1 MTRKSSITQ
10 LPPEIREEL
19 DKLLRED
26 RFTIE
31 QVVLHLQSLGA
42 NVSRSAVGRYHKR
55 FDEIGKRM
63 RESRE
68 IAAVWAQK
76 IGSEPQGDIGRVV
89 MEMLRTLA
97 FDVTLDL
104 TEEDGETGQAK
115 ALAQPGAIGAL
126 ALAMQR
132 LESATKTSFE
142 RELKARKVALEEA
155 AKVVEK
161 IASKG
166 GMSAKTRDEIKAGI
180 LGISAKGKGA

>member
-1 MTRKSSITQ
+1 MSRKPSIAK
-10 LPPEIREEL
+10 LDPALKDEL
-19 DKLLRED
+19 DNLLRD
-26 RFTIE
+26 GRHTIAE
-31 QVVLHLQSLGA
+31 ITAHLRNLGA
-42 NVSRSAVGRYHKR
+42 PVSQSAVGRYHHK
-55 FDEIGKRM
+55 FDQIGRRM

-68 IAAVWAQK
+68 IAGVWAAK

-104 TEEDGETGQAK
+104 TENDAETGIPK
-115 ALAQPGAIGAL
+115 ALADPGAIGAL

-142 RELKARKVALEEA
+142 RELKARKAALEEA

-161 IASKG
+161 IAAKG
-166 GMSAKTRDEIKAGI
+166 GMKAETREEIKRGI
-180 LGISAKGKGA
+180 LGIAA

>member
-10 LPPEIREEL
+10 LDPAIREEL

-26 RFTIE
+26 RFTIRE
-31 QVVLHLQSLGA
+31 VVQHLQTLGA
-42 NVSRSAVGRYHKR
+42 DVSRSAVGRYHKQ
-55 FDEIGKRM
+55 FDQIGKRM

-76 IGSEPQGDIGRVV
+76 IGNEPQGDIGRVV

-97 FDVTLDL
+97 FDVTLEL
-104 TEEDGETGQAK
+104 TKDDEKTGEAK
-115 ALAQPGAIGAL
+115 ALLDPGAIGAL

-142 RELKARKVALEEA
+142 RELKARKAALEDA

-161 IASKG
+161 IAAKG
-166 GMSAKTRDEIKAGI
+166 GMTAKTREEIKNGI
-180 LGISAKGKGA
+180 LGIAA